1 MLQFTAGGGWYQW
14 VVVDERGTCPC
25 PMMMV
30 SHPFWPLLKSSSQHA
45 QPTVSPSCWLARYT
59 LLDLLPASYG
69 RVANIC
75 FYFLNAWFLSIF
87 LINLRFFHS
96 FQNVLQQF
104 YFTLWNSTSAPQ
116 TLAQKKIKKPDILL
130 HSRALLW
137 FRIGHRIESKWNPLR
152 KALIRFEGSN
162 HACSSWLDQFAWR
175 NVISINASHCIGA

>member
-25 PMMMV
+25 PLMMV

-75 FYFLNAWFLSIF
+75 FYFLMLDFRAFF
-87 LINLRFFHS
+87 LINLRFFSQLPKCFTTVLLYFMKLNFSTANPSPKKKNQETWYSTAFTCTVMVSHRASNRIEMKPIAKGAHS
-96 FQNVLQQF
+96 F
-104 YFTLWNSTSAPQ
+104 
-116 TLAQKKIKKPDILL
+116 
-130 HSRALLW
+130 R
-137 FRIGHRIESKWNPLR
+137 R
-152 KALIRFEGSN
+152 
-162 HACSSWLDQFAWR
+162 
-175 NVISINASHCIGA
+175 